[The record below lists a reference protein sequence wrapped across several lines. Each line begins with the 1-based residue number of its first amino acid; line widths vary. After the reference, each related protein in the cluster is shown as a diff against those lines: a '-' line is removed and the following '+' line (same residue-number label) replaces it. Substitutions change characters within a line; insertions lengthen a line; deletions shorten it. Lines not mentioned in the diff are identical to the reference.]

1 VVSKRFCSWKNVRY
15 DETHGAFRGVG
26 MDNNIN
32 QLVDLLLKKP
42 NSINQ
47 VHFADK
53 PRLSA
58 TQSVQVDSPR
68 LAIIIDGQLRDRA
81 LGDNAAPLCARDVL
95 YIPADSWNWPQWQ
108 TPGLLLDILFG
119 KQLLEFA
126 LQRWDGETAT
136 VVEKLQV
143 PRRGPRVGSFLLQA
157 LNEIRMQPQ
166 EQHTARSIVI
176 SLLSHCA
183 DLLGSQAQ
191 TSSRSQALFD
201 AIRQYIDT
209 HFAEPLSRESVAQAF
224 YLSPNYLSHLFQKCG
239 PMGFN
244 EYLNHVRLEQARML
258 LKGHDMKVK
267 DVAHACGFAD
277 SNYFCRLFRKN
288 TERSPS
294 EYRRQYHSQLTE
306 KSPAPQN

>member
-1 VVSKRFCSWKNVRY
+1 
-15 DETHGAFRGVG
+15 
-26 MDNNIN
+26 MDYSIN
-32 QLVDLLLKKP
+32 QLIDSFVKKQTC
-42 NSINQ
+42 IAE
-47 VHFADK
+47 VHFTGESRPPADAAIK
-53 PRLSA
+53 VDFPRLNI
-58 TQSVQVDSPR
+58 V
-68 LAIIIDGQLRDRA
+68 IEGQLRDLA
-81 LGDNAAPLCARDVL
+81 LGETAAPLQSRDVL
-95 YIPADSWNWPQWQ
+95 YIAGDSWNWPQWQ
-108 TPGLLLDILFG
+108 TPCLLLSIFFG
-119 KQLLEFA
+119 KQLLEFS
-126 LQRWDGETAT
+126 LQRWSGEALTL
-136 VVEKLQV
+136 VQKIQI

-166 EQHTARSIVI
+166 EQQTARSIVI
-176 SLLSHCA
+176 SLLSHCT

-191 TSSRSQALFD
+191 TSSRSQALFE
-201 AIRQYIDT
+201 AIRQYIDV

-244 EYLNHVRLEQARML
+244 EYLNHIRLEQARML

-306 KSPAPQN
+306 KSPVP

>member
-1 VVSKRFCSWKNVRY
+1 M
-15 DETHGAFRGVG
+15 
-26 MDNNIN
+26 MD
-32 QLVDLLLKKP
+32 

-47 VHFADK
+47 LIDSLTKKTNNIAEVHFASAMRPPAEAVIQLDF
-53 PRLSA
+53 PRLNI
-58 TQSVQVDSPR
+58 V
-68 LAIIIDGQLRDRA
+68 IEGQLRDLT
-81 LGDNAAPLCARDVL
+81 LGDNAAPLQPRDVL
-95 YIPADSWNWPQWQ
+95 YITGDGWNWPQWQ
-108 TPGLLLDILFG
+108 TPCLLLSILFG
-119 KQLLEFA
+119 KQQLEFS
-126 LQRWDGETAT
+126 LQRWNGEALTL
-136 VVEKLQV
+136 VQKIQV

-166 EQHTARSIVI
+166 EQQTARCIVV
-176 SLLSHCA
+176 SLLSHCT

-191 TSSRSQALFD
+191 TSSRSQALFE
-201 AIRQYIDT
+201 AIRQYIDL
-209 HFAEPLSRESVAQAF
+209 HFAEPLSRESVAQEF

-244 EYLNHVRLEQARML
+244 EYLNHIRLEQARML

-306 KSPAPQN
+306 KSSAP

>member
-1 VVSKRFCSWKNVRY
+1 MY
-15 DETHGAFRGVG
+15 D
-26 MDNNIN
+26 
-32 QLVDLLLKKP
+32 L
-42 NSINQ
+42 
-47 VHFADK
+47 
-53 PRLSA
+53 
-58 TQSVQVDSPR
+58 
-68 LAIIIDGQLRDRA
+68 A
-81 LGDNAAPLCARDVL
+81 LGDNAAPLQPRDVL
-95 YIPADSWNWPQWQ
+95 YIAGDSWNWPQWQ
-108 TPGLLLDILFG
+108 TPCLLLSILFG
-119 KQLLEFA
+119 KQQLEFS
-126 LQRWDGETAT
+126 LQRWSGEALTL
-136 VVEKLQV
+136 VQKIQV

-166 EQHTARSIVI
+166 EQQTARSIVI
-176 SLLSHCA
+176 SLLSHCT

-191 TSSRSQALFD
+191 TSSRSQALFE
-201 AIRQYIDT
+201 AIRQYIDL
-209 HFAEPLSRESVAQAF
+209 HFAEPLSRESVAQSF

-244 EYLNHVRLEQARML
+244 EYLNHIRLEQARML

-306 KSPAPQN
+306 KSSAP

>member
-1 VVSKRFCSWKNVRY
+1 
-15 DETHGAFRGVG
+15 

-32 QLVDLLLKKP
+32 QLIDSLLKRP
-42 NSINQ
+42 NGIGRI
-47 VHFADK
+47 HFVGEARS
-53 PRLSA
+53 PA
-58 TQSVQVDSPR
+58 EQAVQVDFPR
-68 LAIIIDGQLRDRA
+68 LNIIIDGQMRDRA
-81 LGDNAAPLCARDVL
+81 LGDNAAPLGARDVL
-95 YIPADSWNWPQWQ
+95 YIPAASWNWPQWQ
-108 TPGLLLDILFG
+108 TPGLLLSILFD
-119 KQLLEFA
+119 KQQLEFA
-126 LQRWDGETAT
+126 LQRWDGETAA
-136 VVEKLQV
+136 VVEKLQI

-166 EQHTARSIVI
+166 EQQTARSIVI
-176 SLLSHCA
+176 SLLSHCT

-201 AIRQYIDT
+201 AIRQYIDI
-209 HFAEPLSRESVAQAF
+209 HYAEPLSRESVAQAF

-244 EYLNHVRLEQARML
+244 EYLNHIRLEQARML

-306 KSPAPQN
+306 KSPAP

>member
-1 VVSKRFCSWKNVRY
+1 
-15 DETHGAFRGVG
+15 
-26 MDNNIN
+26 MDYSIN
-32 QLVDLLLKKP
+32 QLIDSFVKKQTC
-42 NSINQ
+42 IAE
-47 VHFADK
+47 VHFTGESRPPADAAIK
-53 PRLSA
+53 VDFPRLNI
-58 TQSVQVDSPR
+58 V
-68 LAIIIDGQLRDRA
+68 IEGQLRDLA
-81 LGDNAAPLCARDVL
+81 LGETAAPLQSRDVL
-95 YIPADSWNWPQWQ
+95 YIAGDSWNWPQWQ
-108 TPGLLLDILFG
+108 TPCLLLSIFFG
-119 KQLLEFA
+119 KQLLEFS
-126 LQRWDGETAT
+126 LQRWSGEALTL
-136 VVEKLQV
+136 VQKIQI

-166 EQHTARSIVI
+166 EQQTARSIVI
-176 SLLSHCA
+176 SLLSHCT

-191 TSSRSQALFD
+191 TSSRSQALFE
-201 AIRQYIDT
+201 AIRQYIDV

-224 YLSPNYLSHLFQKCG
+224 YLSPNYLSHLFQKCW

-244 EYLNHVRLEQARML
+244 EYLNHIRLEQARML

-306 KSPAPQN
+306 KPPVP